1 MKLIL
6 LERIVR
12 ISKSLVSNILLG
24 KKGWNFGKL
33 GLFYIFI
40 RFVNLN
46 NPMNFEFIPLK
57 NISDFRM
64 TNKYWQKIV
73 VVNIFVKMLTLRI
86 DCSNYFGA

>member
-1 MKLIL
+1 MELIL

-40 RFVNLN
+40 RFINLN

-86 DCSNYFGA
+86 DC

>member
-24 KKGWNFGKL
+24 KKGWSFGKL

-46 NPMNFEFIPLK
+46 NPINFEFIPLK

-86 DCSNYFGA
+86 DC

>member
-1 MKLIL
+1 
-6 LERIVR
+6 
-12 ISKSLVSNILLG
+12 
-24 KKGWNFGKL
+24 
-33 GLFYIFI
+33 
-40 RFVNLN
+40 
-46 NPMNFEFIPLK
+46 MNFEFILLK